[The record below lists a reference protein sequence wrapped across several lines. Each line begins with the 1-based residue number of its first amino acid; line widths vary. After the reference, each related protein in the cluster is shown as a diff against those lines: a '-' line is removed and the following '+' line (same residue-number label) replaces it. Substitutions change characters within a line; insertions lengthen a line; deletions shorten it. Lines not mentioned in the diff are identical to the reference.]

1 MTNSSDFIA
10 EVAGVI
16 LAGGASRRFG
26 ANKALV
32 HLEGQPLIAHIAH
45 LFSRLFSERLL
56 VTNSPAEFEFL
67 GWPTTCDR
75 YRDAGPLA
83 GIEAALRTISSP
95 RAMIV
100 GCDMPLLDER
110 LLRHLCRFPPEWDVV
125 LPWTCRGPEPLCA
138 VYHRRIWPAVDQ
150 ALRRQERRIGR
161 LLAGLTVR
169 RIGEAEL
176 LEVVSDLSSFYNV
189 NCRQDL
195 EEIHHR
201 PEPIGP

>member
-1 MTNSSDFIA
+1 MTNKPDSIPG
-10 EVAGVI
+10 VAGVI

-26 ANKALV
+26 TNKALV
-32 HLEGQPLIAHIAH
+32 RFEGRPLIAHIAL

-56 VTNSPAEFEFL
+56 VTNSPAEYEFL
-67 GWPTTCDR
+67 GWPTTDDH
-75 YRDAGPLA
+75 YQNAGPLA
-83 GIEAALRTISSP
+83 GIEAALRTISAP
-95 RAMIV
+95 RALIV

-150 ALRRQERRIGR
+150 ALRRQERRVGR
-161 LLAGLTVR
+161 LLAELTVR

-176 LEVVSDLSSFYNV
+176 LEVVPDLSSFYNA
-189 NCRQDL
+189 NRRQDL
-195 EEIHHR
+195 EEIRRR